1 MTRTVVLTR
10 FGLVL
15 VLAAALLLPGLGGAA
30 TANAADKYPS
40 GPIEVIVTWPAGGGT
55 DIAARTV
62 LKYVEKD
69 LGQRV
74 DVRNIPGGGGA
85 IGYVEGAKKRPDGYH
100 LTTLQFDIL
109 SVEAQG
115 LAPVSH
121 RDFDTVAMFADQPS
135 VLMVKGESPFKT
147 LQDFVTAA
155 KARKLKVGGASIGGV
170 WHQAS
175 YLMSKALGVEYT
187 YVPYKGITGVLPA
200 ILGGHVDAGVVFL
213 SGTTGS
219 LKSGD
224 VRVLAVM
231 AGERLKA
238 YPNIPTFKELGY
250 DVEYS
255 GFYGMA
261 APKGTPTADIAVL
274 AKAFQA
280 ACENPS
286 YQEEARSREL
296 NPSCLGPEQFRRF
309 LNGMYPKVDQ
319 ISKALKQ

>member
-1 MTRTVVLTR
+1 MRRQVKHLR
-10 FGLVL
+10 LGLPCGFL
-15 VLAAALLLPGLGGAA
+15 LAGLLLLGATPTMAA
-30 TANAADKYPS
+30 YPT

-55 DIAARTV
+55 DIAARTA
-62 LKYVEKD
+62 LKYVEKE
-69 LGQRV
+69 LGQRI

-85 IGYVEGAKKRPDGYH
+85 IGYVQGAKKRPDGYS

-121 RDFDTVAMFADQPS
+121 RDFDPVAMFAEQPS
-135 VLMVKGESPFKT
+135 VLMVKGDGPLKS
-147 LQDFVTAA
+147 LQDFVRAA
-155 KARKLKVGGASIGGV
+155 KAQTLKVGGASIGGV

-175 YLMSKALGVEYT
+175 HLMSKALGVQYT
-187 YVPYKGITGVLPA
+187 YVPYKGITDVLPA

-224 VRVLAVM
+224 ARIVAVM

-238 YPNIPTFKELGY
+238 YPNVPTFRELGFA
-250 DVEYS
+250 VEYA

-261 APKGTPTADIAVL
+261 APKGMAKDQIAVL
-274 AKAFQA
+274 AKAFRA
-280 ACENPS
+280 ACENPA
-286 YQEEARSREL
+286 YQAEAQGREL
-296 NPSCLGPEQFRRF
+296 NPRCLGPDQFRQL
-309 LNGMYPKVDQ
+309 LNEMYPMVES
-319 ISKALKQ
+319 ISKELKQ

>member
-1 MTRTVVLTR
+1 MKTTKSLWVWIGT
-10 FGLVL
+10 
-15 VLAAALLLPGLGGAA
+15 VLAASVLAGPGVGAA
-30 TANAADKYPS
+30 AYPT

-69 LGQRV
+69 LGQRI

-85 IGYVEGAKKRPDGYH
+85 IGYVQGAKQRPDGYH

-109 SVEAQG
+109 SVEVQG

-121 RDFDTVAMFADQPS
+121 RDFDPVAMFSDQPS
-135 VLMVKGESPFKT
+135 VLMVKGSSPFKT
-147 LQDFVTAA
+147 LADFVKGA
-155 KARKLKVGGASIGGV
+155 KERTLKVGGASIGGV

-175 YLMSKALGVEYT
+175 HLMSKALGVQYT
-187 YVPYKGITGVLPA
+187 YVPYEGITQVLPA
-200 ILGGHVDAGVVFL
+200 ILGGHADAGVVFL

-219 LKSGD
+219 MKSGD

-231 AGERLKA
+231 AKERLKA
-238 YPNIPTFKELGY
+238 HPNAPTFKELGF

-261 APKGTPTADIAVL
+261 APKGTSKDQIAIL
-274 AKAFQA
+274 AKAFRA
-280 ACENPS
+280 VCENPS
-286 YQEEARSREL
+286 YQTEAAGREL
-296 NPSCLGPEQFRRF
+296 NPNCLGPDAFRSY
-309 LNGMYPKVDQ
+309 LNDMLPKVER
-319 ISKALKQ
+319 ISKELKQ